1 MRDQAERLR
10 EKLAKTN
17 DKPLARTI
25 SFISGKGGVGKSNI
39 ALNFALS
46 LGQKD
51 KKVLLIDFD
60 IGMGNIEI
68 LLGRSAETS
77 MIDMFEAGL
86 RMSDIIQQ
94 GPNELDFISGGYGLT
109 RIFEL
114 NQNKR
119 DHFFHEYSVAMQSYD
134 FIIFDMGAG
143 VTEDSLF
150 FILASDECI
159 VITTPEP
166 TSITDSYSMIKHI
179 VNKQPN
185 MPIYIVMNRHI
196 SETTGLETLK
206 HFEKVVWK
214 FLGKT
219 VTIIG
224 NHPSDQTAQEAVLRQ
239 VPFILLNKRS
249 AISRSIRVMVENYL
263 NDKPLDNELVTLSFI
278 QKLKGFI
285 GKR

>member
-1 MRDQAERLR
+1 MHDQAESLR
-10 EKLAKTN
+10 QKLANAN
-17 DKPLARTI
+17 DKQLTKTI

-39 ALNFALS
+39 ALNFALT
-46 LGQKD
+46 LCQED

-60 IGMGNIEI
+60 IGMGNIDI
-68 LLGRSAETS
+68 LMGRSTEIS

-86 RMSDIIQQ
+86 PMSDIIQQ

-114 NQNKR
+114 NQDNR
-119 DHFFHEYSVAMQSYD
+119 DHFFREYDVMMQSYD

-166 TSITDSYSMIKHI
+166 TSITDGYSMIKHI
-179 VNKQPN
+179 VNNQPN
-185 MPIYIVMNRHI
+185 MPIYIVMNRHM
-196 SETTGLETLK
+196 SETSGVETLK
-206 HFEKVVWK
+206 RFEKVVWK
-214 FLGKT
+214 FLRKKI
-219 VTIIG
+219 TIIG
-224 NHPSDQTAQEAVLRQ
+224 NHPSDQTVQEAVLRQ

-249 AISRSIRVMVENYL
+249 AISRSMRTMVENYL
-263 NDKPLDNELVTLSFI
+263 NDKSIDSEPATLSFI

-285 GKR
+285 RKR